1 MYIQILQL
9 FSFLTECLDDR
20 AVCEGNF
27 ALLVQNL
34 FSDKQMYSA
43 VAIVLV
49 TEKKIKGKEIHSVN
63 LKAIALWRKK
73 KSLNLWS

>member
-1 MYIQILQL
+1 MFSQILQL
-9 FSFLTECLDDR
+9 FSLLAEGLDDR

-43 VAIVLV
+43 VAIVVV
-49 TEKKIKGKEIHSVN
+49 TEKKN
-63 LKAIALWRKK
+63 
-73 KSLNLWS
+73 